1 MLSNFDKIVNSTFYL
16 EDYASEE
23 PKRVLIEKSL
33 TAEKDSNLSLTLL
46 NEFLDLII
54 FLDQL
59 YKDDEGQIEF
69 FKRFKDPL
77 IFILAKSYDL
87 KWLKFSFQ
95 TKEFFTLKV
104 NFIFFD
110 SN

>member
-16 EDYASEE
+16 GDYASEE
-23 PKRVLIEKSL
+23 PKRELIEKSL
-33 TAEKDSNLSLTLL
+33 KVEKDSNLSLTLL
-46 NEFLDLII
+46 NEFMDIII
-54 FLDQL
+54 FLDHM

-87 KWLKFSFQ
+87 KWLKFSYQ

-104 NFIFFD
+104 KFMKI
-110 SN
+110 SV

>member
-1 MLSNFDKIVNSTFYL
+1 MLSNFDQIVNSTFYL
-16 EDYASEE
+16 GEYASEE
-23 PKRVLIEKSL
+23 PKRDLIEKSL
-33 TAEKDSNLSLTLL
+33 KANKASSLSLTLL
-46 NEFLDLII
+46 NEFMDVII

-59 YKDDEGQIEF
+59 YKDDKGQIEF

-87 KWLKFSFQ
+87 KWLKFSYQ

-104 NFIFFD
+104 SSLF
-110 SN
+110 